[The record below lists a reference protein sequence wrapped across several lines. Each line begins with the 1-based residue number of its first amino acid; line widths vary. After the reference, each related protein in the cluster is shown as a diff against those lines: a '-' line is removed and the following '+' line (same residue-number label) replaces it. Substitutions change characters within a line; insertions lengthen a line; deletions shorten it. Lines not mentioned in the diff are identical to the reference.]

1 MRRSLTLAVLAS
13 LVLAACT
20 INQRG
25 PWVDGNGRRMLGS
38 EVIEF
43 DGFPQCGHEGVIF
56 LRFFGDQYA
65 KDPDDVLGTL
75 RSPADDRVLRFEVLD
90 SLPHGA
96 EGTDIT
102 HAGREIYVG
111 PDRVDHLYVRLPD
124 GDVERWPRAEV
135 PCESDE

>member
-1 MRRSLTLAVLAS
+1 MRRPVALLV
-13 LVLAACT
+13 LVLALGACT

-25 PWVDGNGRRMLGS
+25 PWVDGNGRRLLGS

-43 DGFPQCGHEGVIF
+43 DGFSDCGQKGVIF

-65 KDPDDVLGTL
+65 RDPDGVLGTL
-75 RSPADDRVLRFEVLD
+75 YAPTDGRVITFEVLD
-90 SLPHGA
+90 ALPDGV

-111 PDRVDHLYVRLPD
+111 DDRADHLYVRLPD
-124 GDVERWPRAEV
+124 GDVEQWPRAEV